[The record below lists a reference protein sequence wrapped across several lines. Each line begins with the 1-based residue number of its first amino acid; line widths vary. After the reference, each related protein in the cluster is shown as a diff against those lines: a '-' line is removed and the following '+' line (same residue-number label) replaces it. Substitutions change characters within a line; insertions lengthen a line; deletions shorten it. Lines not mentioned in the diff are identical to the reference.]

1 MNDLVLR
8 SGRLWGRTGTEDV
21 VVRDGR
27 IAGILTPGDRIP
39 GAGPGTTPPATGES
53 GAGES
58 GAREID
64 AGDRIVLP
72 GLINA
77 HCHIDKTIWGGPWV
91 PNTAGTEL
99 HGMIGNGRRR
109 RAELGI
115 PHEGRMAGLLADMA
129 AAGTTHVRTHTDV
142 DPDIGLSGVEA
153 VMAAAERVAGSL
165 TVEQVAFPQSGLL
178 VEGDTVELM
187 EAALRMG
194 VQTIGG
200 LDPAGVD
207 GDPVAHLDVVFGLA
221 EKHGAKVDIHLHD
234 GGTLGLWQVGLIAER
249 TKALSLQGR
258 VAISHAFAIGEEPR
272 PQQERIAD
280 LLAGA
285 GMALFTCA
293 GFSDPIPSP
302 AVMRA
307 AGVPMGLGTDGIR
320 DLWSPYG
327 SADMLVRVGQLAVR
341 SGFKSEEEIELAL
354 WTATEGAAAALGLE
368 EYGLRV
374 GAPADFTVVDGASA
388 AHAVV
393 EHAPRRHVVKAGL
406 PLAL

>member
-21 VVRDGR
+21 VVR
-27 IAGILTPGDRIP
+27 GDRIVGIVP
-39 GAGPGTTPPATGES
+39 SGEERPVTGSPSATVV
-53 GAGES
+53 
-58 GAREID
+58 D
-64 AGDRIVLP
+64 AMERVVLP

-77 HCHIDKTIWGGPWV
+77 HCHIDKTLWGGPWV
-91 PNTAGTEL
+91 PHTASHEL
-99 HGMIGNGRRR
+99 QGMIGNGRRR
-109 RAELGI
+109 RGELGI
-115 PHEGRMAGLLADMA
+115 PHEDRMAGLLADMA
-129 AAGTTHVRTHTDV
+129 AAGTTHLRTHTDI

-153 VMAAAERVAGSL
+153 VMAAAERVSGSL

-194 VQTIGG
+194 VTTIGG

-221 EKHGAKVDIHLHD
+221 EKYGAKVDIHLHD

-258 VAISHAFAIGEEPR
+258 VAISHAFAVGEVSR
-272 PQQERIAD
+272 PEQRRVAD

-293 GFSDPIPSP
+293 GFSDPIPAP
-302 AVMRA
+302 AVMRS

-320 DLWSPYG
+320 DLWSPHG

-354 WTATEGAAAALGLE
+354 WTATEGAAEALGLE
-368 EYGLRV
+368 GYGLRE
-374 GAPADFTVVDGASA
+374 GATADFTVVEGVSA

-393 EHAPRRHVVKAGL
+393 EHLPRRHVFKAGARL
-406 PLAL
+406 TT